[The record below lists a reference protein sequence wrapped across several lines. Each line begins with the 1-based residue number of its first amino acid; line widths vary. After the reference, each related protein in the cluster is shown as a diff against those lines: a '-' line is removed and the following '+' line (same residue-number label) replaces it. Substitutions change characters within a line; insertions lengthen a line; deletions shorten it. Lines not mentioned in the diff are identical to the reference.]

1 MLKIFGRDIFYHHH
15 RRRPLQT
22 NGNSSETTTQKREKR
37 KTHLNKGRV
46 HVIERVQIRHAKI
59 AAKHHGHLVVGCR
72 RDAIFGAHPR
82 RERSQPKVSYVLVAS
97 LNASDFD
104 TRFSLS
110 SRFAWSI
117 LTRFACSASV
127 NSRAFLPA
135 FSSFN
140 SIGWHTVDASSRQTK
155 REPECDERDALVAD
169 FDFDVPKFD
178 DVAFAPA
185 TPPLRRF
192 IAGKEGFYESLH
204 DDVALFQSV
213 SR

>member
-1 MLKIFGRDIFYHHH
+1 MSSSVCKFG
-15 RRRPLQT
+15 
-22 NGNSSETTTQKREKR
+22 TQKSPQNITVTSSSDAAEMLQSSVL
-37 KTHLNKGRV
+37 THVAN
-46 HVIERVQIRHAKI
+46 
-59 AAKHHGHLVVGCR
+59 
-72 RDAIFGAHPR
+72 DPN
-82 RERSQPKVSYVLVAS
+82 PKVSYVLVAS

-155 REPECDERDALVAD
+155 REPECDERDAFVAD
-169 FDFDVPKFD
+169 VDFDVPKFD
-178 DVAFAPA
+178 VAFAP
-185 TPPLRRF
+185 PRLPRF
-192 IAGKEGFYESLH
+192 
-204 DDVALFQSV
+204 DDLSPERKVFMNLCMMMWLY
-213 SR
+213 

>member
-1 MLKIFGRDIFYHHH
+1 MSSSVCKFG
-15 RRRPLQT
+15 
-22 NGNSSETTTQKREKR
+22 TQKSPQNITVTSSSDAAEMQSSVL
-37 KTHLNKGRV
+37 THVAN
-46 HVIERVQIRHAKI
+46 
-59 AAKHHGHLVVGCR
+59 
-72 RDAIFGAHPR
+72 DPN
-82 RERSQPKVSYVLVAS
+82 PKVSYVLVAS

-140 SIGWHTVDASSRQTK
+140 STGWHTVDASSRQTK
-155 REPECDERDALVAD
+155 REPCVDERDGALVGD

-178 DVAFAPA
+178 DVAFAPRL
-185 TPPLRRF
+185 PRF
-192 IAGKEGFYESLH
+192 
-204 DDVALFQSV
+204 DDLSPERKVFMNLCMMMWLY
-213 SR
+213 